1 MFCPKCRTE
10 YRQGIERCADCGVD
24 LMASLPPEPA
34 TGYVAYEEILAT
46 FNAGDIAIIKSIL
59 DAEKIT
65 YYFRGEHLVLR
76 PMADAARLMVKKEEA
91 EAARELLQDLNLAYS
106 ETNL

>member
-10 YRQGIERCADCGVD
+10 YRPGFTRCADCGVE
-24 LMASLPPEPA
+24 LTETLPPEPEPQ
-34 TGYVAYEEILAT
+34 YVVYEEILAT

-59 DAEKIT
+59 DAEEIT
-65 YYFRGEHLVLR
+65 YYFRGDHLTLR
-76 PMADAARLMVKKEEA
+76 PMADVARLMVKKEEA
-91 EAARELLQDLNLAYS
+91 DMARELLQDLNFAYS